1 MFPSLL
7 CHKLE
12 RSQRKSMMVPSSLP
26 RTSARMYQV
35 CHLHDQFLCDAIV
48 LYSWFGLSL
57 NFVFRQVLLPSKE
70 HCRWDKYGVIQ
81 LKPGPQAPSHTV
93 IYRHSCHPQIGWT
106 NTLQDTFQKLHKTSS
121 YAWDYINIYKP
132 LYPMFSYQI
141 SSLNQLISPKLKSP
155 AEPRKG
161 LQPILSS

>member
-7 CHKLE
+7 CHKPE

-35 CHLHDQFLCDAIV
+35 CHLHDQFLCGAIV

-81 LKPGPQAPSHTV
+81 LKPGPQARSHTV
-93 IYRHSCHPQIGWT
+93 IYRHACHPQIGWT

-121 YAWDYINIYKP
+121 YVWDYINIYKP
-132 LYPMFSYQI
+132 LYPMFSYWI
-141 SSLNQLISPKLKSP
+141 QLISPKLKSP